1 MTPTKDSASLNTISL
16 LGPYVPRRSAL
27 AQFTKYLGDYFAGEL
42 GWKNTIVLAVDDK
55 TGAYAYPED
64 VRMHVY
70 ANARKDYRAAADMLN
85 INDID
90 VCLIQHD
97 VDLYGGADG
106 ALILELLRRLRMPTM
121 CVLHT
126 VRAKPTDGQSKVM
139 AQIIQLC
146 DRLIVTTEKD
156 ESALKKVYGA
166 SASKIALVPPS
177 ASRALSK
184 AMGETARQKLAGKY
198 LQIASDVVGKCRKGP
213 RTAPRRKPQALSP
226 HLIPDIDL
234 NHLKTLTDATGI
246 IQHATYTIPNRQH
259 GYTTD
264 DNARA
269 VVAAL
274 MYHDLRKDPSVVPL
288 ARTYLSFIHNAFKVR
303 S

>member
-198 LQIASDVVGKCRKGP
+198 LQIASDVVGKKVWRPVAKG
-213 RTAPRRKPQALSP
+213 ACV
-226 HLIPDIDL
+226 
-234 NHLKTLTDATGI
+234 KTWHVRAHRNMQRGD
-246 IQHATYTIPNRQH
+246 
-259 GYTTD
+259 
-264 DNARA
+264 A
-269 VVAAL
+269 VVIVAASGAIRVEAPGRL
-274 MYHDLRKDPSVVPL
+274 LESGNPGDRVRVLNNASGKEVYATVVDSKTVTVP
-288 ARTYLSFIHNAFKVR
+288 F
-303 S
+303 